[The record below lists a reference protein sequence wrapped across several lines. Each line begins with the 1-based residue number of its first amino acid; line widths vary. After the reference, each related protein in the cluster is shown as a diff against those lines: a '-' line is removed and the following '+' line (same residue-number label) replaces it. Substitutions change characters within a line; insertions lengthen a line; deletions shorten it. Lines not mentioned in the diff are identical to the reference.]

1 MYLYGNIKAIQMISK
16 LINLFFPKACLGC
29 DQFLL
34 ENESIICT
42 QCRHEIPLTNQH
54 LNPENECILK
64 FYGRLPLTHASALMY
79 FHKKGIVQ
87 ELIHNLKYRGH
98 QEVGTL
104 FGDWYGT
111 ELKTCEDLKKI
122 DAIIPIPL
130 HRKRLRKRGYNQVT
144 NFGKA
149 LSTHLNCPYDEH
161 ILKRMQHAKTQTFK
175 NLLGR
180 NEIKSHTFQA
190 HFSTDHHNKHFL
202 LVDDVM
208 TTGATLEAA
217 GRALL
222 EIPDAKISIICMA
235 MSER

>member
-1 MYLYGNIKAIQMISK
+1 MINS
-16 LINLFFPKACLGC
+16 LFNLFFPPACLGC

-34 ENESIICT
+34 ANETVICT
-42 QCRHEIPLTNQH
+42 ECRHNIPLTHQH
-54 LNPENECILK
+54 LHLQNEAMTK
-64 FYGRLPLTHASALMY
+64 FYGRLPVEHVSSLMY

-104 FGDWYGT
+104 IGNWYGN
-111 ELKTCEDLKKI
+111 ELKNCNNLKKI

-130 HRKRLRKRGYNQVT
+130 HKIKFRKRGYNQVT
-144 NFGKA
+144 TFGET
-149 LSTHLNCPYDEH
+149 LSKQLNCPFDEH
-161 ILKRMQHAKTQTFK
+161 VLGRIQHNKTQTFK

-190 HFSTDHHNKHFL
+190 YFTEAHHNKHFL
-202 LVDDVM
+202 LIDDVI

-217 GRALL
+217 GKALL
-222 EIPDAKISIICMA
+222 EIPGTKISIVCMA
-235 MSER
+235 MSHS